1 MSRSDGWS
9 ELMHRI
15 DALLADHIAD
25 LDLTV
30 ATVAHAVGV
39 TECELR
45 RITSEKDVDVQ
56 RWIVGARLS
65 RARRDL
71 MSASAEPDTVFAR
84 EHGFHDLAALVVA
97 FTTTY
102 GLTPYAW
109 WAMRAEG

>member
-1 MSRSDGWS
+1 MR
-9 ELMHRI
+9 RI

-30 ATVAHAVGV
+30 AFVADAVGV

-45 RITSEKDVDVQ
+45 RIASEEDVDVQ

-71 MSASAEPDTVFAR
+71 MSAPAEPDALFAR
-84 EHGFHDLAALVVA
+84 EHGFRDLAALVVA

-109 WAMRAEG
+109 WEMRAER